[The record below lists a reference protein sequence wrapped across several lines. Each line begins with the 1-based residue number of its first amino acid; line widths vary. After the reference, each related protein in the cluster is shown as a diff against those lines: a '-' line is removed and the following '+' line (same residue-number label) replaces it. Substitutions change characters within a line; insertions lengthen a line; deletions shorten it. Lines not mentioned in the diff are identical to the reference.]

1 MVNVVADPY
10 KSFEVEGKNGT
21 IRINEG
27 DNVKFVT
34 ESGEIVAGRVTK
46 ISGKGEKAKIQIVP
60 TGAEKEEIWSLMVM
74 VEGSLELDNDSDE
87 E

>member
-34 ESGEIVAGRVTK
+34 EAGEIVKGRVTK

-60 TGAEKEEIWSLMVM
+60 EGAEKEEIWSLMVM
-74 VEGSLELDNDSDE
+74 VEGSLELDQE
-87 E
+87 